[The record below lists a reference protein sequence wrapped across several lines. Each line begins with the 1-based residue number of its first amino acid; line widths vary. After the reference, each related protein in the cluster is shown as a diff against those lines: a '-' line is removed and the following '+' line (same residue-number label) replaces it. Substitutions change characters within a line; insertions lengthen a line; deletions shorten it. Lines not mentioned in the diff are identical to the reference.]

1 MIKKI
6 TGLLLAA
13 GYIILT
19 PACKE
24 MKPNSPM
31 EEAMKDSVFKVISE
45 ARYIRIEVKEH
56 QDVTVTIGS
65 ERLFGGTE
73 ERRNEVIGQLE
84 KMTVH
89 YFEENNYL
97 DEGKVIFV
105 PNETTVPTEEDPK
118 KEYDM
123 NLKALLKKE

>member
-1 MIKKI
+1 MIKQI
-6 TGLLLAA
+6 TGLMLVA
-13 GYIILT
+13 GYMMLT

-31 EEAMKDSVFKVISE
+31 EEAMKDSVFEVISE
-45 ARYIRIEVKEH
+45 AKYTRIEVKEH

-65 ERLFGGTE
+65 ERLFSGTE
-73 ERRNEVIGQLE
+73 ERRKEVIEQLE
-84 KMTVH
+84 KMTIH

-105 PNETTVPTEEDPK
+105 PNETTVPTDDDPK